1 MQRSIAERIA
11 QFVPTELTFDESLL
25 GERDRRVLGK
35 VIEASRLMDEIFL
48 RQVSPRNPEWLARL
62 ESSDTAGDR
71 DLLHYFRIMYGPW
84 DRVEEHRPFMG
95 EEAKPLGAGFYPP
108 DLTKEEVEGW
118 LAEHPEDEEAFRGFY
133 TLITRDGDGL
143 TAVPYSKAYAEFLQ
157 PAARLL
163 EEAGEMTDNPSLA
176 RFLASRAEAF
186 RTNDYFQS
194 EIDWLDVED
203 SLIDVTIGPYE
214 VYEDRLLGYKAAF
227 EAMIGIRDPEASEQ
241 LEALLQYLPELERNL
256 PGSDQY
262 TVGTRGASSPISVI
276 DEVFS
281 AGDARAGGQAAAFLL
296 PNDERVWQAKGSRK
310 VMLRNV
316 GEAKFRS
323 CVAPVGARVIAEAQT
338 SLLAFDALFNVV
350 LMHELAH
357 GMGPV
362 SITLAD
368 GTQTTVSQALKE
380 LMSPIEEAKADLA
393 GMCCLVSLIDEGVLA
408 DVEKT
413 CVSYVVSEFA
423 CVPFGI
429 DEAHGRA
436 ALLQVNFLLERGGL
450 VYDPRSG
457 RFSVDYDRM
466 MGAIQ
471 DLTKQ
476 VLGLQARGDYEG
488 VQLLLDTLGILT
500 PPLEA
505 AVTGMSGLP
514 VDIEP
519 LFPIEEM
526 MESW

>member
-1 MQRSIAERIA
+1 
-11 QFVPTELTFDESLL
+11 
-25 GERDRRVLGK
+25 
-35 VIEASRLMDEIFL
+35 
-48 RQVSPRNPEWLARL
+48 
-62 ESSDTAGDR
+62 
-71 DLLHYFRIMYGPW
+71 
-84 DRVEEHRPFMG
+84 MG
-95 EEAKPLGAGFYPP
+95 QETKPLGAGFYPS
-108 DLTKEEVEGW
+108 DLTKEEFEDW
-118 LAEHPEDEEAFRGFY
+118 LAASPEDEVAFRGFY
-133 TLITRDGDGL
+133 TAIVREGEGL
-143 TAVPYSKAYAEFLQ
+143 AAVPYSKAYGEFLE

-163 EEAGEMTDNPSLA
+163 EEAAGLSDNPSLA

-194 EIDWLDVED
+194 EMDWLDVED

-227 EAMIGIRDPEASEQ
+227 EAFVGIRDPEASER
-241 LEALLQYLPELERNL
+241 LQTLTEHLPELERNL

-262 TVGTRGASSPISVI
+262 KVGTRGSSSPISVI
-276 DEVFS
+276 DEVFT
-281 AGDARAGGQAAAFLL
+281 AGDARAGVQAVAFLL

-323 CVAPVGARVIAEAQT
+323 CVAPVGAKAISEAQVP
-338 SLLAFDALFNVV
+338 LLVFDALYNTV

-357 GMGPV
+357 GMGPS
-362 SITLAD
+362 SITLPD
-368 GTQTTVSQALKE
+368 GTQTTVNLALKE

-393 GMCCLVSLIDEGVLA
+393 GMCCLVSLIDDGVLP
-408 DVEKT
+408 DLEKT

-423 CVPFGI
+423 SIRFGI

-436 ALLQVNFLLERGGL
+436 ALLELNFLLERGGL
-450 VYDPRSG
+450 VYDARSG
-457 RFSVDYDRM
+457 RFRVDYDRM
-466 MGAIQ
+466 LEAIQ
-471 DLTKQ
+471 DLTRR

-488 VQLLLDTLGILT
+488 VKVLLDTYGILT

-505 AVTGMSGLP
+505 AMLAMSDLP

-519 LFPIEEM
+519 LFPLGEM
-526 MESW
+526 A